1 MPLDG
6 PTPPDPPDAPAAAP
20 VRVLVAEDEPVSA
33 KRLELILRGL
43 GYDVTMTRD
52 GAQCWTAFQSGRYAM
67 VITDWVM
74 PEVDGLELV
83 RRIRAAQKG
92 PGSYTWVIMLTGR
105 EGGMVECLEA
115 GADDFVP
122 KPFATGELQARMKVG
137 LRVLGIKA
145 ELADRVV
152 ALEAALEHVQRLEGL
167 LPICSYCKN
176 IRDKESAWHSVEDF
190 VAQRSEASFS
200 HSICPSCYKQH
211 MAPLMAEHRKRN
223 APPPPSPPSPPSS
236 PPPAT

>member
-1 MPLDG
+1 MSLE
-6 PTPPDPPDAPAAAP
+6 PTPDVPGPAPL
-20 VRVLVAEDEPVSA
+20 RVLVAEDEPVSA

-43 GYDVTMTRD
+43 GYDVTLTGD
-52 GAQCWTAFQSGRYAM
+52 GAQAWAAFQSGRYAM

-83 RRIRAAQKG
+83 RRVRAAQDG
-92 PGSYTWVIMLTGR
+92 PDSYTWVIMLTGR
-105 EGGMVECLEA
+105 EGGMVESLEA

-122 KPFATGELQARMKVG
+122 KPFAPGELQARIKVG

-145 ELADRVV
+145 ELAQRVA
-152 ALEAALEHVQRLEGL
+152 ALEAALTHVQRLEGL

-176 IRDKESAWHSVEDF
+176 IRDKESAWHSVEDY

-211 MAPLMAEHRKRN
+211 MAPLMAEHKKR
-223 APPPPSPPSPPSS
+223 SSSPPSS
-236 PPPAT
+236 PPPPPT